1 MHIDAPATDSPSEV
15 ASEVKDVNTTPKGEE
30 SSIAETF
37 SFHHLAEATFPNWTA
52 KDVSE
57 KLMKWNLDA
66 NAHMVKFRF
75 DQKFE
80 RFDAEQ
86 FARDFFSDP
95 VVQAHIQVATRSG
108 MVRGPG
114 TPTAVRLSK
123 LSTTVTNL
131 DFFDVLKD
139 DDLPCGA
146 IVREDGKI
154 VGCYEDWEEGVCI
167 QDKLR
172 AAMCKR
178 DTDEWDSIPEHMRKE
193 LLFGIFRHLVLGGSM
208 CQWEDHVEPY
218 LATTKLLYKDL
229 VKARKNPDNGQI
241 EITTQAYQV
250 ANLEGAGKLFPADYA
265 PNNWCLLLIDPVPR
279 QVTYYYHGIVGF
291 M

>member
-1 MHIDAPATDSPSEV
+1 
-15 ASEVKDVNTTPKGEE
+15 
-30 SSIAETF
+30 
-37 SFHHLAEATFPNWTA
+37 
-52 KDVSE
+52 
-57 KLMKWNLDA
+57 MKWNLDVNCHIA
-66 NAHMVKFRF
+66 KFRF

-80 RFDAEQ
+80 TFHAEQ

-95 VVQAHIQVATRSG
+95 IVQANIQVASKHG

-114 TPTAVRLSK
+114 TPSAVSLSK
-123 LSTTVTNL
+123 LNTTVTNL
-131 DFFDVLKD
+131 EFFDTLKD
-139 DDLPCGA
+139 EDLPCGA
-146 IVREDGKI
+146 IVRDDGKI
-154 VGCYEDWEEGVCI
+154 AGCFEDWEEGVCI

-178 DTDEWDSIPEHMRKE
+178 DTEEWDAIPDHMRSE

-218 LATTKLLYKDL
+218 LETTKLLYKDL
-229 VKARKNPDNGQI
+229 VKARKNPENSQI

-250 ANLEGAGKLFPADYA
+250 NRVDEAMDLFPNPYA
-265 PNNWCLLLIDPVPR
+265 PNNWCLMLVDPVPR
-279 QVTYYYHGIVGF
+279 QVTFYYHGAVGF